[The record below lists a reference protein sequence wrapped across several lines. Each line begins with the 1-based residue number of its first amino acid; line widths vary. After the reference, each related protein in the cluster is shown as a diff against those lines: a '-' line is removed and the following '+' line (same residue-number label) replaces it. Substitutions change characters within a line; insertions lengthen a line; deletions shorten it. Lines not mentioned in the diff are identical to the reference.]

1 MKQQRA
7 TEKAKLAA
15 VLEEEELA
23 AVVQVMGVQQEG
35 DIYQYSINP

>member
-15 VLEEEELA
+15 VLEEAELA
-23 AVVQVMGVQQEG
+23 AVVQVMGEQQGGEV
-35 DIYQYSINP
+35 YINIV